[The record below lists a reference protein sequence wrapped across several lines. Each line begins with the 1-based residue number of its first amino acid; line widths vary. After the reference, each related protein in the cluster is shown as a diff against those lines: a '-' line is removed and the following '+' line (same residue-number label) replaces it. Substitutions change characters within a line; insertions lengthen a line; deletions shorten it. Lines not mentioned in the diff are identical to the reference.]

1 MKYSIDRIENNIVIL
16 ENIQTGLKKEISINE
31 LPIDIK
37 EENIV
42 IEDNNEYKIDKVEE
56 QNRRE
61 KIMNKFQ
68 RLKKK

>member
-61 KIMNKFQ
+61 KIINKFQ

>member
-16 ENIQTGLKKEISINE
+16 ENIETGLKKEISINE

-61 KIMNKFQ
+61 KIINKFQ